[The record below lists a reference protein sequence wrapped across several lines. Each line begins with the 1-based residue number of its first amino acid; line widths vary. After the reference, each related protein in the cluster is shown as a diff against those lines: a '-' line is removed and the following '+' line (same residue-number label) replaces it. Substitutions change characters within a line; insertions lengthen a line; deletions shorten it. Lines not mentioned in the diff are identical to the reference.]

1 MKVTTVSATIRFSQ
15 DTGKGAWKSLEIGAE
30 GIVEGKET
38 WTEAQT
44 RLYQDLTGQLRALWG
59 NGNGGDNKPPTD
71 PPPDYCQEHGTEY
84 KRYSRGQQA
93 GYAHRLPDG
102 KWCKEK

>member
-30 GIVEGKET
+30 GILEGGET

-44 RLYQDLTGQLRALWG
+44 RLYQDLTGQLKSLWG
-59 NGNGGDNKPPTD
+59 NGNGGDNRPPAD
-71 PPPDYCQEHGTEY
+71 PPPHYCQEHRTPF
-84 KRYSRGQQA
+84 KRMTKGSSVWYS
-93 GYAHRLPDG
+93 HRLPNG
-102 KWCKEK
+102 KYCKES